1 MKQKQM
7 NWKYQEQQK
16 CWLLEQVVYCNNPEN
31 IEEQCMNIY
40 VPEEYLDKEG
50 KLNKEGSRG
59 GYTPFNAPVIFEN
72 GLAGYMQAEPFSLT
86 DDRSMGEEA
95 IREGFVYVSCGCRGR
110 SSVNEQGIL
119 CGKAP
124 VSVADLKAGIR
135 FLRKNKELIPGN
147 MERIIS
153 VGISA
158 GGAMSTLLG
167 CTGDGYEYDSELE
180 KMGAVLDESDAIFG
194 AQCYCPITDLD
205 YADFA
210 YEWMFEGKSDYTGMP
225 FVGFEAGTL
234 SAFCQALSK
243 KMGKRYIEYFNH
255 MNLTHPVTGEH
266 LLLEPGKQ
274 GSGAA
279 FLKEKLEQSA
289 EKFIRKKLAAQET
302 LPDYF
307 WLNWNGEKAKITSLE
322 DMETDYHKRLK
333 LCPAFDDLDL
343 IQAENQEF
351 GTSKEDKRHFN
362 TELAEIMEELREKY
376 PEEVS
381 CYLDGY
387 KKIIGDQ
394 ELECQKRLLNPLNFI
409 PRKGENESSVLAPY
423 YRIRV
428 GAKDAD
434 TSLTVT
440 MLLALRLIE
449 TNKTQVDYE
458 IVWDEPHGRA
468 DYPGEMMAWVK
479 KICPAE

>member
-7 NWKYQEQQK
+7 HWEYQEEQK
-16 CWLLEQVVYCNNPEN
+16 CWLLKQVIYCNNPEN
-31 IEEQCMNIY
+31 IGEQCMNIY
-40 VPEEYLDKEG
+40 VPEEYLDKDG
-50 KLNKEGSRG
+50 KINKEGSKA
-59 GYTPFNAPVIFEN
+59 GYTSLNAPVIFEN
-72 GLAGYMQAEPFSLT
+72 GLAGYMQAEPFTLA
-86 DDRSMGEEA
+86 DHRSMGEEA
-95 IREGFVYVSCGCRGR
+95 IQEGFVYVSCGCRGR
-110 SSVNEQGIL
+110 SSLNGQGIL

-135 FLRKNKELIPGN
+135 FLRKNRELLPGN

-167 CTGDGYEYDSELE
+167 CTGDSHEYDPELE
-180 KMGAVLDESDAIFG
+180 EMGAVMDESDVIFG

-205 YADFA
+205 HADFA

-234 SAFCQALSK
+234 SAFGQALSE
-243 KMGKRYIEYFNH
+243 KMGKRYIEYFND
-255 MNLTHPVTGEH
+255 MNLIHPVTGEH
-266 LLLEPGKQ
+266 LLLEAGKQ
-274 GSGAA
+274 GSGAE

-289 EKFIRKKLAAQET
+289 EKFIRKKLAAQK
-302 LPDYF
+302 PVPSYF
-307 WLNWNGEKAKITSLE
+307 WLNWNGEKAKITSIE

-351 GTSKEDKRHFN
+351 GIGEEDKRHFN
-362 TELAEIMEELREKY
+362 TELAEILEELQEKY
-376 PEEVS
+376 PEEVAR
-381 CYLDGY
+381 YLCGY

-394 ELECQKRLLNPLNFI
+394 ELERQKYLLNPLNFM
-409 PRKGENESSVLAPY
+409 PRRGEKEAAVLAPY

-440 MLLALRLIE
+440 MLLALRLME
-449 TNKTQVDYE
+449 PKKTKVDYE
-458 IVWDEPHGRA
+458 IVWDQPHGRA
-468 DYPGEMMAWVK
+468 DYPGEMAAWVRD
-479 KICPAE
+479 ICPAE

>member
-40 VPEEYLDKEG
+40 VPKEYLDKEG

-180 KMGAVLDESDAIFG
+180 K
-194 AQCYCPITDLD
+194 
-205 YADFA
+205 
-210 YEWMFEGKSDYTGMP
+210 
-225 FVGFEAGTL
+225 
-234 SAFCQALSK
+234 
-243 KMGKRYIEYFNH
+243 N
-255 MNLTHPVTGEH
+255 
-266 LLLEPGKQ
+266 
-274 GSGAA
+274 GSG
-279 FLKEKLEQSA
+279 
-289 EKFIRKKLAAQET
+289 T
-302 LPDYF
+302 
-307 WLNWNGEKAKITSLE
+307 G
-322 DMETDYHKRLK
+322 
-333 LCPAFDDLDL
+333 
-343 IQAENQEF
+343 
-351 GTSKEDKRHFN
+351 
-362 TELAEIMEELREKY
+362 
-376 PEEVS
+376 
-381 CYLDGY
+381 
-387 KKIIGDQ
+387 
-394 ELECQKRLLNPLNFI
+394 
-409 PRKGENESSVLAPY
+409 
-423 YRIRV
+423 
-428 GAKDAD
+428 
-434 TSLTVT
+434 
-440 MLLALRLIE
+440 
-449 TNKTQVDYE
+449 
-458 IVWDEPHGRA
+458 
-468 DYPGEMMAWVK
+468 
-479 KICPAE
+479 